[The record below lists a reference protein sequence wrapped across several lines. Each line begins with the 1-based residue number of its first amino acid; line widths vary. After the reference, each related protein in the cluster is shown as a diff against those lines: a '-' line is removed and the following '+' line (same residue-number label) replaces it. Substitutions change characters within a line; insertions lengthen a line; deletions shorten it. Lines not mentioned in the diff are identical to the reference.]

1 MKTNLPVFAL
11 QRHTYV
17 KVSERLRKLDFVV
30 FYEYRTSILTQGQS
44 GLYDNILSNVPNDLK
59 VFLYPIIV
67 SFVHID
73 TCDISDTD
81 YVWLDLD
88 GDEVGCSV
96 WLKREGQD
104 TVLDKAIYLLEWHL
118 EKYVIDVYDWRTRKG
133 MLWTQA
139 AIHVCMGSHFYLLGA
154 FSGAFMNVLGLGQ
167 VLTAIPLG
175 KRPGFRKIYLAYLPL
190 IALGAIYTWQGPV
203 SLLAAAGLGTLSLAR
218 YQTDIM
224 KFRVF
229 TLAAI
234 AFCSAYDITVMSI
247 PGMSLDVLSLISSLV
262 MIRRER
268 RLALMAP

>member
-1 MKTNLPVFAL
+1 MSTRGRSRISIVETNLPVFAL

-133 MLWTQA
+133 MLWVWEVQLDLQEC
-139 AIHVCMGSHFYLLGA
+139 AICGNSSPCRRL
-154 FSGAFMNVLGLGQ
+154 
-167 VLTAIPLG
+167 
-175 KRPGFRKIYLAYLPL
+175 
-190 IALGAIYTWQGPV
+190 
-203 SLLAAAGLGTLSLAR
+203 
-218 YQTDIM
+218 
-224 KFRVF
+224 
-229 TLAAI
+229 
-234 AFCSAYDITVMSI
+234 
-247 PGMSLDVLSLISSLV
+247 LDVTAQKLQGWLYSNCGHRTVFRSDVLILFKGR
-262 MIRRER
+262 IEYG
-268 RLALMAP
+268 